1 MIQYRRAELTDVEN
15 LVYLR
20 IKFLC
25 EAEEIGEETP
35 SDLLEESLTKYFT
48 VHLQNGEFMAW
59 FAVED
64 DIIVATSGVSF
75 STVPPSFGNV
85 SGEEAYIMNMYTLP
99 QARKKGIGTTLL
111 GKLIEDIA
119 EKKIKKVR
127 LLTTELGKSLYIRAG
142 FKESSSEMVLNL
154 EE

>member
-1 MIQYRRAELTDVEN
+1 MVHYRKATLTDVEN
-15 LVYLR
+15 LVNLR
-20 IKFLC
+20 IKFLY
-25 EAEEIGEETP
+25 EAEKIDEETP
-35 SDLLEESLTKYFT
+35 SDLLEESLSKYFT
-48 VHLQNGEFMAW
+48 IHLQNGEFIAW

-64 DIIVATSGVSF
+64 DLIVATSGVSF

-85 SGEEAYIMNMYTLP
+85 SGAEAYIMNMYTLP
-99 QARKKGIGTTLL
+99 QARKKDIGTTLL

-127 LLTTELGKSLYIRAG
+127 LLTTEIGKSLYIKTG
-142 FKESSSEMVLNL
+142 FKESDSEMVLNL

>member
-1 MIQYRRAELTDVEN
+1 MIHYRRAELADVEN
-15 LVYLR
+15 LINFR
-20 IKFLC
+20 IKFLY
-25 EAEEIGEETP
+25 EAEEIDKETP

-48 VHLQNGEFMAW
+48 VHLQNGEFIAW

-64 DIIVATSGVSF
+64 DLIVATSGVSF

-99 QARKKGIGTTLL
+99 RARKKGIGTTLL
-111 GKLIEDIA
+111 GKIIEDIA
-119 EKKIKKVR
+119 KKKIKKVR
-127 LLTTELGKSLYIRAG
+127 LLTTEIGKSMYIKAG
-142 FKESSSEMVLNL
+142 FNESDSEMVLNR

>member
-1 MIQYRRAELTDVEN
+1 MVHYRRAELIDVEN
-15 LVYLR
+15 LVNLR
-20 IKFLC
+20 IKFLY
-25 EAEEIGEETP
+25 EAEKMNEEIP

-48 VHLQNGEFMAW
+48 VHLQNGEFIAW

-64 DIIVATSGVSF
+64 DLIVASSGVSF
-75 STVPPSFGNV
+75 SIVPPSFGNV
-85 SGEEAYIMNMYTLP
+85 SGVEAYIMNMYTLP

-111 GKLIEDIA
+111 GKLIEDIM

-127 LLTTELGKSLYIRAG
+127 LLTTELGKSLYVKAG
-142 FKESSSEMVLNL
+142 FKESDSEMVLNL